1 MTIMYQQYFGLSAL
15 PFSISPDPRY
25 LYLAPQHREALASL
39 LYGIGCDGGFVLL
52 TGEIGTGKTTVCRC
66 LLEQL
71 PPGTEVAFILNPKY
85 GIAELLEAVCDELK
99 IGCPRNGRLKDYIDA
114 LNAHLLER
122 HGNGVHCVLIIDEAQ
137 NLDDQALEQIRLLTN
152 LETSR
157 EKLLQIVLIGQ
168 PELLDKLARPQL
180 RQLDQRIT
188 ARYHLHALS
197 PGEVRDYVAHRL
209 AVSGCEAALFSPA
222 ALRALHRL
230 SGGVPR
236 MINILCDR
244 ALLGAYV
251 ERRRQVDRGVLRR
264 AAAEVLGRHPAAPGR
279 WRRWLWWP
287 AGVALLGALLG
298 LPVAAGDA
306 ALWQRLQGW
315 LAGVPSPVL
324 ALDAP
329 PDGAAGAQVAVA
341 PLPATADVSLTDASQ
356 MAAAAGGGHVE
367 PLPEASLP
375 LQEGGP
381 DAPDGPVT
389 AMSGAATRSASGSPG
404 DWRWPDGAD
413 LAASEALAYRALLAR
428 WGVDYDPQADPRL
441 CRFARQHGLACLLRP
456 GSLDELLRL
465 DLPAVVS
472 LRNALGETVHAA
484 LVALDR
490 AAGQVRLEVAGES
503 RWVALDALRPWLDEP
518 RLLLWRLPPGYR
530 QPLRPEGQGPLVDWL
545 AAQLARLQ
553 GERPPPAAPGR
564 RYDEPLQL
572 QVLAFQ
578 HYNRLNTDAVVG
590 PQTIIRLSALTATDL
605 PLLSRAGAVEP
616 DDAGR

>member
-85 GIAELLEAVCDELK
+85 GIAELLEAICDELK
-99 IGCPRNGRLKDYIDA
+99 IGCRRNARVKDYIDA

-122 HGNGVHCVLIIDEAQ
+122 HGNGVHSVLIIDEAQ

-168 PELLDKLARPQL
+168 PELLEKLARPQL

-197 PGEVRDYVAHRL
+197 PREVRDYVAHRL

-329 PDGAAGAQVAVA
+329 PHDVAGSPAAVA
-341 PLPATADVSLTDASQ
+341 PPPAMPPATADLSLTDVSLMEAP
-356 MAAAAGGGHVE
+356 AAGVQVT

-375 LQEGGP
+375 LQGEP
-381 DAPDGPVT
+381 DAP
-389 AMSGAATRSASGSPG
+389 AMSGAAARSASGSPG

-484 LVALDR
+484 LVAIDR
-490 AAGQVRLEVAGES
+490 ATGQVRLEVAGDS

-553 GERPPPAAPGR
+553 GERLPPADPGR

-616 DDAGR
+616 DAAGR